1 MKYLLSVIRYDKF
14 VTSQVVM
21 PVITLQ
27 VPVNDLLETI
37 RQLLE
42 KGKNVREELIKE
54 ALKCANRGSLD
65 EC

>member
-1 MKYLLSVIRYDKF
+1 MKYLLFAIRYAKF
-14 VTSQVVM
+14 APSQVVM

-37 RQLLE
+37 RQLLAD
-42 KGKNVREELIKE
+42 GKDVREELIKE

-65 EC
+65 EG